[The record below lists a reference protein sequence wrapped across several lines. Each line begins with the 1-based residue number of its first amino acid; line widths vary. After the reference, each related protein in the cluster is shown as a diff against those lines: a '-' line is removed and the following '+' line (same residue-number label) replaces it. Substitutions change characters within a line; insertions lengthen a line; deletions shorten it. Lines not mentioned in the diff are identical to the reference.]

1 MTPRLPPLDREEIDP
16 DLLELPA
23 FRRSGRPQPYNIYR
37 TMAHHP
43 ELLRQWLVFADGIR
57 FTGVLAARAT
67 ELLILRTGWN
77 CRSEYEWGQH
87 VRWAHEAGIT
97 EVELRALCR
106 DVESHEWN
114 SEDAALL
121 GAADELHRDSTI
133 SDDTWQALS
142 RFFDAAQL
150 IEIVLL
156 VGQYHGVSYLLNA
169 ARVERDPEL
178 SSFPSDSDS
187 DD

>member
-1 MTPRLPPLDREEIDP
+1 VNPRLPALDREDIDP

-23 FRRSGRPQPYNIYR
+23 FRRSGRLEPYNIYR

-43 ELLRQWLVFADGIR
+43 GLLRQWLVFADGIR
-57 FTGVLAARAT
+57 FAGRLPARAT

-87 VRWAHEAGIT
+87 VPWAQKAGVT
-97 EVELRALCR
+97 DEELLALCG
-106 DVESHEWN
+106 DVDAHGWSA
-114 SEDAALL
+114 EDAALL
-121 GAADELHRDSTI
+121 RAADELHQNSTL
-133 SDDTWQALS
+133 SDDTWGALAS
-142 RFFDAAQL
+142 AFEAPQL

-169 ARVERDPEL
+169 MRVERDPEL
-178 SSFPSDSDS
+178 ASFPLDAGA
-187 DD
+187 